1 MCKVAN
7 YKNGLILLV
16 IFHLS
21 ISEHI
26 SGILHSP
33 SEGVQSAKSGDCAIL
48 LSKKWDFGQKVCK
61 KRGCAKIGSAKSG
74 VRLYITYEDITVGN
88 PPSLAI
94 SM

>member
-61 KRGCAKIGSAKSG
+61 KRGSAKIGSAKSG
-74 VRLYITYEDITVGN
+74 VRL
-88 PPSLAI
+88 
-94 SM
+94 